1 MNYNLADSIFKE
13 QTEKDIPIS
22 SKRWFRCGGKF
33 KNLHD
38 SLEKAR
44 GNTGFKNDELLKEL
58 DFIPDIID
66 TIAQQPAKNASYL
79 RCKIWIKHRKITS

>member
-1 MNYNLADSIFKE
+1 MNYNLADSIFKAPDG
-13 QTEKDIPIS
+13 KDIPIS
-22 SKRWFRCGGKF
+22 PKRWFWCGGKF

-58 DFIPDIID
+58 DFNDIID
-66 TIAQQPAKNASYL
+66 TIAQQPAKNAL
-79 RCKIWIKHRKITS
+79 HP